1 MTDSHLG
8 YLHRA
13 QRWYQ
18 HILPGSNSVLLTLN
32 LLDIDSGSPGYCL
45 HFMIGSP
52 VNDCCTDGSIC
63 FSWTCWQCHRLCLES
78 SEIQIRTS
86 LQNFH
91 HKCPAVMKCI
101 CNHDQRAPIV
111 LKTELSRN
119 SRSVIRQVVCISCE
133 LRKALDCCVITAF
146 STGPSENCSHFEPH
160 NSEKKQKT
168 HFFHNMLALHPNV
181 LYEVCTLYVK
191 TSDLPTLSWLQPNFS
206 LQVSLSCHCQ
216 PHSSSLQCCRLEKA
230 AAEFSQT

>member
-18 HILPGSNSVLLTLN
+18 HILPVSNSVLLTLN

-160 NSEKKQKT
+160 NSEKKQKNT
-168 HFFHNMLALHPNV
+168 LLSQYVGTASKCFIWSLHPICENQW
-181 LYEVCTLYVK
+181 
-191 TSDLPTLSWLQPNFS
+191 PTYA
-206 LQVSLSCHCQ
+206 VV
-216 PHSSSLQCCRLEKA
+216 A
-230 AAEFSQT
+230 AAKLLITSFPFLPLSTALFLSSML